1 MSLLFE
7 WNFMKIVKINTTGN
21 KSLYK
26 TFLSMTLIPLF
37 LFGIIVTFFVS
48 YSVER
53 NTEEEVHYNLRN
65 MADTIAGAYDQFYE
79 GDYNVLVLKKSTTL
93 YKGETLLSENTDYI
107 DSIKKSSGA
116 DISIFFANTRMLTTM
131 INPEGGRYINTGASD
146 TITTD
151 VLIDGKQMFYDNVNI
166 GDKPYYAYYMPLYNG
181 TDRVG
186 MIGIAMQA
194 SDIAKRV
201 RKTIY
206 QCIAILIVFMTVT
219 AILIISFSSK
229 IMDTI
234 DRILK
239 FLRELTNDKLD
250 SKLDEVVANRADELG
265 EIGNASVKLQKSLKR
280 LIERD
285 GLTNLYNRRTAEK
298 KLDILEMQGIKSTI
312 VIGDID
318 YFKKFNDNFGHAC
331 GDEVLRAVA
340 NTLKEGIR
348 GKGYAARWGGEEFI
362 LVFESCDEA
371 AAAVFTNQILDTVRD
386 RVVQYDGTP
395 HSVTMT
401 FGVAG
406 RLPEDTIATQIRRAD
421 EKLYQGKE
429 GGRNRVFV

>member
-1 MSLLFE
+1 
-7 WNFMKIVKINTTGN
+7 MKIVKIKKKGN
-21 KSLYK
+21 QSLYA
-26 TFLSMTLIPLF
+26 TFLRMTLIPLCI
-37 LFGIIVTFFVS
+37 FGIIVTIFVS
-48 YSVER
+48 YSVKR

-65 MADTIAGAYDQFYE
+65 MADIIAGAYDHFYE

-93 YKGETLLSENTDYI
+93 YKGETLLSEDTDYI

-131 INPEGGRYINTGASD
+131 MDSEGQRYTNTGASD

-151 VLIDGKQMFYDNVNI
+151 ILIDGQLKFYDNVNI
-166 GDKPYYAYYMPLYNG
+166 GGKPYYAYYMPLYNG
-181 TDRVG
+181 SDRVG

-194 SDIAKRV
+194 ADIAKRV
-201 RKTIY
+201 RKSIY
-206 QCIAILIVFMTVT
+206 QCIAILIIFMALT
-219 AILIISFSSK
+219 ALIIINFSSK

-234 DRILK
+234 ERILK

-250 SKLDEVVANRADELG
+250 SKLDEVVGNRADELG

-285 GLTNLYNRRTAEK
+285 GLTNLLNRRTAEK
-298 KLDILEMQGIKSTI
+298 KLDMLELQGIRSSI
-312 VIGDID
+312 AIGDID
-318 YFKKFNDNFGHAC
+318 FFKKFNDNFGHAC
-331 GDEVLRAVA
+331 GDEVLRVVA
-340 NTLKEGIR
+340 NTLNEGMR
-348 GKGYAARWGGEEFI
+348 GKGYAARWGGEEFL
-362 LVFESCDEA
+362 LVFESCDETA
-371 AAAVFTNQILDTVRD
+371 AGVFTNQILDSVRD
-386 RVVQYDGTP
+386 KVVEYDGIP

-421 EKLYQGKE
+421 EKLYNGKE
-429 GGRNRVFV
+429 AGRNRVTV